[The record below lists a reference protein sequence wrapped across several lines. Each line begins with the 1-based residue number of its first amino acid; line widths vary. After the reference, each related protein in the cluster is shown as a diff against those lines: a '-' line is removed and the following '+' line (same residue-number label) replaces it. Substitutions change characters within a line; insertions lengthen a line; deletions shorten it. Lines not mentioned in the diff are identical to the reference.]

1 MASIVNP
8 GGVVA
13 TPSMEPIDPGLM
25 VPVTP
30 PRDFLEIDSGSPRQA
45 ASARPRGDLVL
56 EEDDV
61 SKRARTEESKR
72 QRINRIQKEYES
84 RLNAVKIAYKEYFTM
99 DDYSTE
105 LDLEDDGA
113 MEEDIWA
120 GENEVQLGTI
130 SEHLWADFPIDVLP
144 TQSPEKWVKDL
155 ADETEVKR
163 LVAMGVLV
171 PAEEFNGEVTGRLTT
186 KFVRDWRLK
195 DCVNEKG
202 ETVKRWMRRSR
213 YVAREFA
220 SEKRLDTFSPATG
233 AHTSN
238 LIPLKYLWMKEM
250 AKGLPDTAEYDTV
263 LGCLDVKDAFLQV
276 EPEEP
281 ILVHIQNQPYV
292 IQKNLPGQ
300 RMGAKQRFR
309 HLRKYLSTKLNYSF
323 CSEQPCLARNEE
335 STIIIHV
342 DDILFVGRKKYWQ
355 NTFLKEMGE
364 KFTVSSSQLD
374 GIGSSFSFLRRKVTE
389 TSDGL
394 VMTPG
399 TSVEKVVR
407 AFEERFG
414 VARSQKIPCSSE
426 IQLEDNSPLLSPRD
440 ASAFRSVV
448 GLCLY
453 IGRERPDLMFTIKEL
468 ASSMASPTM
477 TALQRLRKMIGY
489 MKHVGDVGV
498 KLFTPVPGQGK
509 NVNGTNQPW
518 VLERY
523 SDADWSSNKSHRRS
537 TSCGIHF
544 INNSFVYGSSRTQ
557 ETISLSSCESEL
569 HSLVSCLCD
578 GMFIVA
584 CAEFILGEKV
594 EHIQFT
600 DSSSARQL
608 ASRQGCGKVR
618 HLSGKI
624 LWIQERVNDG
634 FVLLTNPYGME
645 LC

>member
-1 MASIVNP
+1 
-8 GGVVA
+8 
-13 TPSMEPIDPGLM
+13 
-25 VPVTP
+25 
-30 PRDFLEIDSGSPRQA
+30 
-45 ASARPRGDLVL
+45 
-56 EEDDV
+56 
-61 SKRARTEESKR
+61 
-72 QRINRIQKEYES
+72 
-84 RLNAVKIAYKEYFTM
+84 
-99 DDYSTE
+99 
-105 LDLEDDGA
+105 
-113 MEEDIWA
+113 
-120 GENEVQLGTI
+120 
-130 SEHLWADFPIDVLP
+130 
-144 TQSPEKWVKDL
+144 
-155 ADETEVKR
+155 
-163 LVAMGVLV
+163 
-171 PAEEFNGEVTGRLTT
+171 
-186 KFVRDWRLK
+186 
-195 DCVNEKG
+195 
-202 ETVKRWMRRSR
+202 
-213 YVAREFA
+213 
-220 SEKRLDTFSPATG
+220 
-233 AHTSN
+233 
-238 LIPLKYLWMKEM
+238 
-250 AKGLPDTAEYDTV
+250 
-263 LGCLDVKDAFLQV
+263 
-276 EPEEP
+276 
-281 ILVHIQNQPYV
+281 
-292 IQKNLPGQ
+292 
-300 RMGAKQRFR
+300 
-309 HLRKYLSTKLNYSF
+309 
-323 CSEQPCLARNEE
+323 
-335 STIIIHV
+335 
-342 DDILFVGRKKYWQ
+342 
-355 NTFLKEMGE
+355 
-364 KFTVSSSQLD
+364 
-374 GIGSSFSFLRRKVTE
+374 
-389 TSDGL
+389 
-394 VMTPG
+394 MTPG

>member
-1 MASIVNP
+1 
-8 GGVVA
+8 
-13 TPSMEPIDPGLM
+13 
-25 VPVTP
+25 
-30 PRDFLEIDSGSPRQA
+30 
-45 ASARPRGDLVL
+45 
-56 EEDDV
+56 
-61 SKRARTEESKR
+61 
-72 QRINRIQKEYES
+72 
-84 RLNAVKIAYKEYFTM
+84 M

-355 NTFLKEMGE
+355 NTSFCW
-364 KFTVSSSQLD
+364 SQE
-374 GIGSSFSFLRRKVTE
+374 V
-389 TSDGL
+389 
-394 VMTPG
+394 
-399 TSVEKVVR
+399 
-407 AFEERFG
+407 
-414 VARSQKIPCSSE
+414 
-426 IQLEDNSPLLSPRD
+426 
-440 ASAFRSVV
+440 
-448 GLCLY
+448 
-453 IGRERPDLMFTIKEL
+453 L
-468 ASSMASPTM
+468 A
-477 TALQRLRKMIGY
+477 
-489 MKHVGDVGV
+489 KHVSQGDGGEVHSVFFSTGWHWF
-498 KLFTPVPGQGK
+498 KFQFSEAQGH
-509 NVNGTNQPW
+509 
-518 VLERY
+518 R
-523 SDADWSSNKSHRRS
+523 NK
-537 TSCGIHF
+537 
-544 INNSFVYGSSRTQ
+544 
-557 ETISLSSCESEL
+557 
-569 HSLVSCLCD
+569 
-578 GMFIVA
+578 
-584 CAEFILGEKV
+584 
-594 EHIQFT
+594 
-600 DSSSARQL
+600 
-608 ASRQGCGKVR
+608 
-618 HLSGKI
+618 
-624 LWIQERVNDG
+624 
-634 FVLLTNPYGME
+634 
-645 LC
+645 